1 MVDAAHREPASG
13 GDGGSR
19 RIHRLEAE
27 NRALTERAAQT
38 ERELRAAKAEVDVK
52 DEYVTSL
59 ESELDET
66 LAFLR
71 AKTAYIESRPSV
83 RLKLWATGLWRRS
96 R

>member
-1 MVDAAHREPASG
+1 MAEAAQGEPATG
-13 GDGGSR
+13 IDGGSK
-19 RIHRLEAE
+19 RIHQLEAE
-27 NRALTERAAQT
+27 RQSLAARVEQV
-38 ERELRAAKAEVDVK
+38 ERELRAAKAELEVK

-83 RLKLWATGLWRRS
+83 RLKLWAKRLRR
-96 R
+96 RD